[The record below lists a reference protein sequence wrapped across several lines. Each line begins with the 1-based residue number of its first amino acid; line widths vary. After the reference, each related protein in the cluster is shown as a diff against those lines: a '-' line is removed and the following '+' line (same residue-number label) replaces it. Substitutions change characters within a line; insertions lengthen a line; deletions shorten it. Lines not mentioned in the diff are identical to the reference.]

1 MPVLPAAAPI
11 ALKTAPDFSLIVP
24 AFNEETLL
32 PRLLASVEA
41 ARACWRHGPDSI
53 EVIVADNASTDRTAE
68 IAAALGCRVA
78 PVERRVIAAA
88 RNGGAAIARGR
99 ILCFTDA
106 DGQIHPRTFE
116 AIAVAVESGK
126 VVAGATGVT
135 FERWSAG
142 LAATYAIFVPF
153 LWFTQMDTGVVF
165 CRREDFAAVGGYD
178 ETRPFGEDV
187 ALLLAL
193 RRRGLRDGRRLRRLR
208 GVKTI
213 ASTRKFEEHGD
224 WHYFTQM
231 LPLAWRLLARRST
244 MNDFARRYW
253 YPGER

>member
-1 MPVLPAAAPI
+1 VPNDSAGAV
-11 ALKTAPDFSLIVP
+11 PDFSLIIP
-24 AFNEETLL
+24 AFNEERLL
-32 PRLLASVEA
+32 PRLLDSVEA
-41 ARACWRHGPDSI
+41 ARGRWRRGPESI
-53 EVIVADNASTDRTAE
+53 EVIVADNASTDRTAA
-68 IAAALGCRVA
+68 IAEARGCRVVA
-78 PVERRVIAAA
+78 VERRIIAAA
-88 RNGGAAIARGR
+88 RNGGAAVARGR

-106 DGQIHPRTFE
+106 DGRIHPRTFE
-116 AIAVAVESGK
+116 AIAEAVESGR

-142 LAATYAIFVPF
+142 LAATYALFVPV
-153 LWFTQMDTGVVF
+153 LWFTQMDTGVMF

-213 ASTRKFEEHGD
+213 ASTRKFAEHGD

-231 LPLAWRLLARRST
+231 LPLAWRLLVRRSA

-253 YPGER
+253 YPTSR